1 MRFAAA
7 PIGDLRFRAPGEPP
21 HVEGIQKAD
30 QRNCNVDTVSRA
42 RSKLPVWF
50 FIQGGGYAA
59 NSNDNFDAT
68 EVILQSGKNIVSVQ
82 INYRV
87 GPFGFLA
94 SDKVQR
100 DGDLNVGLLDQEKA
114 LEWDQKYIHLFG
126 GGPDHVVIHGVSA
139 GAGSVAYHLTAHG
152 GKGKSR
158 FVGAIAESPFWPT
171 HRTVAD
177 SEFQFAE
184 LVSAVDCTDSH
195 DTM

>member
-1 MRFAAA
+1 VAAEDCLFLDVLA
-7 PIGDLRFRAPGEPP
+7 PSDATP
-21 HVEGIQKAD
+21 
-30 QRNCNVDTVSRA
+30 

-114 LEWDQKYIHLFG
+114 LEWVQENVH
-126 GGPDHVVIHGVSA
+126 
-139 GAGSVAYHLTAHG
+139 
-152 GKGKSR
+152 
-158 FVGAIAESPFWPT
+158 
-171 HRTVAD
+171 
-177 SEFQFAE
+177 
-184 LVSAVDCTDSH
+184 LVSLRACFDLCH
-195 DTM
+195 YLQRAQAA